1 MSWAAG
7 LIDAVGW
14 LALLHVYAAHM
25 TGNTA
30 AAGVNLFGGDWE
42 QASRHAWPIVP
53 FVLGLLFSA
62 GTTAAARRHGWH
74 SSFSIALFT
83 ELALLA
89 AFMWFGM
96 RYSVN
101 GELKQASNFYALI
114 ALPAAA
120 MGIQTVTVTRVAG
133 LRVYTTYLT
142 GSLAKF
148 AEAATQ
154 YAFWFY
160 DRTRGRLRKRLWKA
174 LQVTPRHRYARHA
187 ALTAV
192 LWLSYIIGA
201 FCGAFLHNRYGLL
214 AVLAALIVLVIAILI
229 DLISPVAAADEPGS
243 FDDS

>member
-14 LALLHVYAAHM
+14 LAFLHIYTAHM
-25 TGNTA
+25 SGNT
-30 AAGVNLFGGDWE
+30 VSFGIHVFDGDWE
-42 QASRHAWPIVP
+42 QAFRHAWPLLP
-53 FVLGLLFSA
+53 FALGLLFSA

-83 ELALLA
+83 ELLLLA

-101 GELKQASNFYALI
+101 GELKQASKFYVLA

-142 GSLAKF
+142 GSLAKW
-148 AEAATQ
+148 AEAVTR

-160 DRTRGRLRKRLWKA
+160 DRTRGRRLNRLWK
-174 LQVTPRHRYARHA
+174 
-187 ALTAV
+187 V
-192 LWLSYIIGA
+192 LRVDLS
-201 FCGAFLHNRYGLL
+201 R
-214 AVLAALIVLVIAILI
+214 VLRQMVKTQTSANGDLSHGIV
-229 DLISPVAAADEPGS
+229 S
-243 FDDS
+243 